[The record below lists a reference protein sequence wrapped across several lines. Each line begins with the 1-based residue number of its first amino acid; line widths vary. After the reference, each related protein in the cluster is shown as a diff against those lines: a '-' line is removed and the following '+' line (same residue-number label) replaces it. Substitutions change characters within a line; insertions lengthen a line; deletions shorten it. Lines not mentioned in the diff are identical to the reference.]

1 MKRSI
6 FKSWYLATVI
16 FAVPARALAVW
27 PPSTS
32 FEAEAAA
39 PAEHVQGGSLPPAL
53 HQHVQAL
60 ASKLEQD
67 ERRLEEVIQDL
78 KDDRTALSRL
88 SQDVPDAHGGS
99 HQPSAR

>member
-1 MKRSI
+1 MMRPVI
-6 FKSWYLATVI
+6 KSLCLAVGI

-39 PAEHVQGGSLPPAL
+39 SAEHAQEGSLPPAL

-60 ASKLEQD
+60 TTKLEQD
-67 ERRLEEVIQDL
+67 ERRLQEVIQDL
-78 KDDRTALSRL
+78 KDDRAALKRL
-88 SQDVPDAHGGS
+88 SQDVRGDQGGWR
-99 HQPSAR
+99 P